1 MKLRTKKSLYNILEG
16 IITSVILIL
25 SFFILIFLSLNIVY
39 EHTHIKNYSMQPT
52 LNSGVTSQAEDGDI
66 VYVNRFAEFSA
77 GDIVVAKVHWW
88 DNPVIKRLV
97 GCPGDKIQ
105 IKDEGEFYT
114 LYNNGNALYSK
125 AKTTVS
131 LHGTPGRGSTYQY
144 NLYLNFLN
152 NAITDNIDVSKNIGE
167 YEGEPCIVLNDNE
180 YFLMG
185 DNWGMSDDCL
195 LFGPSY
201 ENEIIGK
208 VDYVVPKGENSF
220 IYLCE
225 FIKTIFTNKKL
236 PYKY

>member
-1 MKLRTKKSLYNILEG
+1 MKLRTKKTLYNILEG
-16 IITSVILIL
+16 IITSIILIL
-25 SFFILIFLSLNIVY
+25 SFFVLIFLTLNIVY
-39 EHTHIKNYSMQPT
+39 DHTPITNYSMQPT
-52 LNSGVTSQAEDGDI
+52 LNSRVTTQTEEGDI
-66 VYVNRFAEFSA
+66 VYVNKFAEFSA

-88 DNPVIKRLV
+88 SNPVIKRLV

-125 AKTTVS
+125 EKTNVS
-131 LHGTPGRGSTYQY
+131 LHGNPGRGSSYQY
-144 NLYLNFLN
+144 ALYSNFVSN
-152 NAITDNIDVSKNIGE
+152 KNPDFDSSKNIGE

-201 ENEIIGK
+201 ENEIVGK